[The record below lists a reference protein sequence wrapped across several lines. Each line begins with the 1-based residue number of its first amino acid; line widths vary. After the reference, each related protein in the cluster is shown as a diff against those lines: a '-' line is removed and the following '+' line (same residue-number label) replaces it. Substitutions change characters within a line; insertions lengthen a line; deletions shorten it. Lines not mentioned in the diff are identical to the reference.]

1 MSRTHTA
8 VDLRAVSLA
17 ERPDLI
23 GEAVGMPT
31 AWTEFVLRSPMLAM
45 AGWIF
50 ERHPEYQTVLIDG
63 DGRVVARAEA
73 VPFPWDGDP
82 GSLPANGWDGA
93 LALAAGAAFAGDGA
107 ASPAV
112 CLLEAAVVDGM
123 RGRGVAARMID
134 AVRGRMRDLGH
145 RDMAAP
151 VRPTGKEPGS
161 GVGLADY
168 AARVRGDGL
177 PEDPWLRLHVRLG
190 ARIAGVCPA
199 SMTIGGG
206 LAQWREWTGLPFDA
220 DGPVE
225 VPGGL
230 VPVVADTAA
239 DQAVYVEPNV
249 WVHHR
254 L

>member
-1 MSRTHTA
+1 MGAQDRALS
-8 VDLRAVSLA
+8 AVSLK
-17 ERPDLI
+17 ERPGLLGDVL
-23 GEAVGMPT
+23 AMPT
-31 AWTEFVLRSPMLAM
+31 AWPGFVLRSPVLAM
-45 AGWIF
+45 SGWIF
-50 ERHPEYQTVLIDG
+50 ERHPEYQLALVDA
-63 DGRVVARAEA
+63 DDRVVARAEA

-82 GSLPANGWDGA
+82 ASLPGTGWDGA
-93 LALAAGAAFAGDGA
+93 LALAAGASFAGERA
-107 ASPAV
+107 PAV
-112 CLLEAAVVDGM
+112 CLLEAAVADGM
-123 RGRGVAARMID
+123 RGRGLARRMLEEVRARM
-134 AVRGRMRDLGH
+134 RGLGH
-145 RDMAAP
+145 RDMAGP
-151 VRPTGKEPGS
+151 LRPTGKEPGS
-161 GVGLADY
+161 GRDLAAY

-190 ARIAGVCPA
+190 ARVAGVCPA
-199 SMTIGGG
+199 SMTVAGA
-206 LAQWREWTGLPFDA
+206 LAQWREWTGLPFTA